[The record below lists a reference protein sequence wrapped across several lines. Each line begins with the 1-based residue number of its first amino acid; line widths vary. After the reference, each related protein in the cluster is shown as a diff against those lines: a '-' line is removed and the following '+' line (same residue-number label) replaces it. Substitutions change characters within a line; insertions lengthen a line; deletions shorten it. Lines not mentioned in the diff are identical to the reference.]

1 MSKILLNLNI
11 FPGLVSNLQIKS
23 IIEYIETEK
32 ARINMKSPRG
42 NKELDDEKDKF
53 VTYEDFEEILKAIAF
68 KSFITNQNQ
77 NKIEALMKLIN
88 FIKEPAKIVYSVKL
102 TSCKLKFKSNSNFIL
117 GIGIQHIQD
126 DIKALLS
133 STQLKSFKLQN
144 NDLK

>member
-1 MSKILLNLNI
+1 
-11 FPGLVSNLQIKS
+11 
-23 IIEYIETEK
+23 
-32 ARINMKSPRG
+32 MKSPRG

-102 TSCKLKFKSNSNFIL
+102 TSCKLKFKSNSNFLL